1 MNSLLKRCLT
11 AVIAI
16 PAIFSLIFFL
26 PQYHHLAFASL
37 AFVASLIG
45 SLEMQNLILK
55 AEGQSPHLRFWVP
68 SILIIAAWIETF
80 FEPLPI
86 TDFVLLFLAL
96 LSFSMEIVYGAK
108 DSFKGSLART
118 ASSSL
123 LLLYPSFFFTF
134 LIKICEMDWEGNAN
148 YSTFLLLLY
157 FLLVF
162 GNDTFAYIFGMAFG
176 KNNRGVLKVSP
187 NKSIAGFIGGTVVT
201 TILSVAYCMFI
212 DIGLGIVQ
220 SVVLGVVISFSANV
234 GDLVESAFKRAAEV
248 KDSGHI
254 VPGRGGFLD
263 SIDSLLASAPVFW
276 VLFVIFRA

>member
-16 PAIFSLIFFL
+16 PAIFVLIYVL
-26 PQYHHLAFASL
+26 PQYNHLAFALL
-37 AFVASLIG
+37 AFFASLLG
-45 SLEMQNLILK
+45 TYELRDLVTK
-55 AEGQSPHLRFWVP
+55 ATGQAPYLGFWVP
-68 SILIIAAWIETF
+68 PLLIFAAWAETF

-96 LSFSMEIVYGAK
+96 LAFSMEIIQGEK
-108 DSFKGSLART
+108 DAFKGSMNRV
-118 ASSSL
+118 ASSAL

-134 LIKICEMDWEGNAN
+134 LIKVSELEWEGNPN

-176 KNNRGVLKVSP
+176 KHNRGVLKVSP
-187 NKSIAGFIGGTVVT
+187 NKSIAGFVGGGVVSMM
-201 TILSVAYCMFI
+201 LSVVYCRYI
-212 DIGLGIVQ
+212 A
-220 SVVLGVVISFSANV
+220 LGVNWWESLILGLVISFSSNV
-234 GDLVESAFKRAAEV
+234 GDLVESAFKRSAGV
-248 KDSGHI
+248 KDSSNI

-276 VLFVIFRA
+276 VLFVIFKA

>member
-1 MNSLLKRCLT
+1 
-11 AVIAI
+11 
-16 PAIFSLIFFL
+16 
-26 PQYHHLAFASL
+26 
-37 AFVASLIG
+37 
-45 SLEMQNLILK
+45 
-55 AEGQSPHLRFWVP
+55 
-68 SILIIAAWIETF
+68 
-80 FEPLPI
+80 
-86 TDFVLLFLAL
+86 
-96 LSFSMEIVYGAK
+96 
-108 DSFKGSLART
+108 
-118 ASSSL
+118 
-123 LLLYPSFFFTF
+123 
-134 LIKICEMDWEGNAN
+134 MDWEGNAN